1 MRAWIISD
9 IHHARLDALLGKNLL
24 VPKADVCICAGD
36 ITNSVADSISYV
48 RRSIEP
54 HMPVVLT
61 LGNHDYYGVSI
72 DFALDRARH
81 LVRNTRITLLE
92 NQTAI
97 MNDCRFIGATLW
109 TDFAVSVGDDE
120 HIPPEERRGLALS
133 VVPASIADFFEIFRS
148 DERQGNENGMV
159 TTNEILS
166 RHRFSRSFID
176 QALGISFSG
185 RTVVL
190 THHAPHMNSLD
201 PRFFGQATS
210 AAFVSDLSDLIER
223 RRPDVWIHG
232 HVHRFRDYMAS
243 KTRVIC
249 NPHGYGG
256 ERGTTGFRPGFVID
270 L

>member
-1 MRAWIISD
+1 M
-9 IHHARLDALLGKNLL
+9 DALWGNGLL
-24 VPKADVCICAGD
+24 VPEADVCICAGD
-36 ITNSVADSISYV
+36 ITNAIVDSISYIL
-48 RRSIEP
+48 RFIEP

-61 LGNHDYYGVSI
+61 LGNHDYYGTSI
-72 DFALDRARH
+72 DFALERSRR
-81 LVRNTRITLLE
+81 LVEGTRIKLLE
-92 NQTAI
+92 NQTAVI
-97 MNDCRFIGATLW
+97 DDCRFVGATLW

-120 HIPPEERRGLALS
+120 HISPEERRSFALS
-133 VVPASIADFFEIFRS
+133 VVRANIADFFEIFRS

-166 RHRFSRSFID
+166 RHRFSRGFID
-176 QALGISFSG
+176 QTLGIPFSG

-210 AAFVSDLSDLIER
+210 AAFVSDLSDLIQR

-249 NPHGYGG
+249 NPHGYGD
-256 ERGTTGFRPGFVID
+256 ERGTSGFRPSFVID

>member
-1 MRAWIISD
+1 MRAWIVSD
-9 IHHARLDALLGKNLL
+9 IHHTRIDALLGNNLS
-24 VPKADVCICAGD
+24 VPEAEVCICAGD
-36 ITNSVADSISYV
+36 ITNSVVDSISYV
-48 RRSIEP
+48 RRFIEP

-61 LGNHDYYGVSI
+61 LGNHDYYGASI
-72 DFALDRARH
+72 DFALERARRLGEGTH
-81 LVRNTRITLLE
+81 IQLLE

-97 MNDCRFIGATLW
+97 INDCRFVGATLW

-120 HIPPEERRGLALS
+120 HLSPEERRSLALS
-133 VVPASIADFFEIFRS
+133 VVPANIADFFEIYRS
-148 DERQGNENGMV
+148 DERPRNENGMI
-159 TTNEILS
+159 TAKEILS
-166 RHRFSRSFID
+166 RHRSSRAYID
-176 QALGISFSG
+176 QELGVPFSG

-190 THHAPHMNSLD
+190 THHAPHMKSLD
-201 PRFFGQATS
+201 PRFFGQVTS

-223 RRPDVWIHG
+223 RRPDVWVHG

-256 ERGTTGFRPGFVID
+256 ERGISGFRPGFVID